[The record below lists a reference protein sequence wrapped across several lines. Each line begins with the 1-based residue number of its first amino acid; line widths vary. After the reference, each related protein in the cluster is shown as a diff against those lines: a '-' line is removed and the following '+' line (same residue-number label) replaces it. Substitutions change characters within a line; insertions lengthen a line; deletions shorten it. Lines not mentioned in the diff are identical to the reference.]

1 MMIKRDKILEY
12 IIYLLAFFL
21 PWQTRWIIKPG
32 VMNGGYWEYGTISLY
47 IFDLILMAGIILYVW
62 HKNNS
67 INKNKPWPFILF
79 GSIILINV
87 FWSDNKELAIFY
99 FVRII
104 LALGFYVL
112 LSRTKF
118 NKLYLIYSFLAAA
131 LGQAI
136 FGIWQF
142 LAQTTFASKYL
153 GVALHEAGVLGTSVV
168 ETANGERWLR
178 AYGGLD
184 HPNMFGGFMALAAI
198 LAINLVLRENTR
210 KYEKIIFLTAY
221 IFYLNA
227 LFFSFSRVAWAGLA
241 VYLLVLFIYI
251 LIKKKFVL
259 QKKMLYIILFTGIF
273 MFILGN
279 IYSSLLLP
287 RISNNTR
294 LEIISSQERLNDY
307 ARSINIIK
315 DNWLLGVGAG
325 NYGVELNNRVSG
337 QPAFFY
343 QPAHNTWLLILIETG
358 LIGLISFTSIFY
370 IKIKP
375 ADWHNK
381 LVLIVIMLMM
391 LGDHWWWSL
400 HFGVFFVFF
409 IMYVAKINNIIN
421 K

>member
-1 MMIKRDKILEY
+1 
-12 IIYLLAFFL
+12 
-21 PWQTRWIIKPG
+21 
-32 VMNGGYWEYGTISLY
+32 
-47 IFDLILMAGIILYVW
+47 
-62 HKNNS
+62 
-67 INKNKPWPFILF
+67 
-79 GSIILINV
+79 
-87 FWSDNKELAIFY
+87 
-99 FVRII
+99 
-104 LALGFYVL
+104 
-112 LSRTKF
+112 
-118 NKLYLIYSFLAAA
+118 
-131 LGQAI
+131 
-136 FGIWQF
+136 
-142 LAQTTFASKYL
+142 
-153 GVALHEAGVLGTSVV
+153 
-168 ETANGERWLR
+168 
-178 AYGGLD
+178 
-184 HPNMFGGFMALAAI
+184 
-198 LAINLVLRENTR
+198 
-210 KYEKIIFLTAY
+210 
-221 IFYLNA
+221 
-227 LFFSFSRVAWAGLA
+227 
-241 VYLLVLFIYI
+241 
-251 LIKKKFVL
+251 
-259 QKKMLYIILFTGIF
+259 